1 MRNRT
6 TALLLL
12 LLSGCVSAWLPA
24 RADVGA
30 SDQTGSDQATPDQTA
45 PDQTWM
51 SVRLA
56 GRKIGHLLIE
66 HERGN
71 DRITTTQS
79 LTILLNR
86 NGRSIPMSTMSRSV
100 ETPAGEP
107 LAFASRTSMS
117 AIDSTVDGS
126 RQTDGSYKVVSH
138 VGGAEQLSSIDWPQ
152 GSVMAEGLRRNMLAQ
167 AAHVGQRYQ
176 VRVFDQATQQAVPIQ
191 VDVLGD
197 EQVELPGGTE
207 TLNHQRQTLQTAR
220 GMQTID
226 LWLDRDGQVRK
237 GVLAMMGRQLEM
249 LACDRACALAPEQDL
264 DMFRAAMID
273 SPRPLPLYMRDGFLR
288 YRIHAGGDIDQ
299 PFITTDEQR
308 VTRLPGGDWQVDVGV
323 SRPGGQPPPTDADRK
338 PNLWVQS
345 DAPAIRE
352 LAAIAARGAGSD
364 QEKMRRLRTFVS
376 NYITEHGLDVGY
388 ASALEVLDSHQGDCT
403 EYAILLTALARAQ
416 GIPARMVTGMVYADR
431 YAGSSRVF
439 LPHAWTQ
446 AWVGGRWQSYDAALR
461 RFDTTHIAIDSGDGD
476 PWHFFNASNV
486 FAALRIQD
494 AHAYWELLASPPPAG
509 PAI

>member
-1 MRNRT
+1 MRSRT

-12 LLSGCVSAWLPA
+12 VLLWCVSAWLPA
-24 RADVGA
+24 QANVGT
-30 SDQTGSDQATPDQTA
+30 SDE
-45 PDQTWM
+45 TWM

-66 HERGN
+66 HERDS

-86 NGRSIPMSTMSRSV
+86 NGKSIPMSSMTRSV
-100 ETPAGEP
+100 ETLGGEP

-117 AIDSTVDGS
+117 AIDSTVNGS
-126 RQTDGSYKVVSH
+126 RQADGSYKVVSN
-138 VGGAEQLSSIDWPQ
+138 VGGMEQLSSIDWPQ
-152 GSVMAEGLRRNMLAQ
+152 GSLMAEGLRRTMLAE
-167 AAHVGQRYQ
+167 AGHSGQRYQ
-176 VRVFDQATQQAVPIQ
+176 VRLFDQATQQAVPIQ
-191 VDVLGD
+191 VDVLGY
-197 EQVELPGGTE
+197 ESIELPGSTE
-207 TLNHQRQTLQTAR
+207 TLNHQRQTLQTSR
-220 GMQTID
+220 GLQTID
-226 LWLDRDGQVRK
+226 LWLDRDGLVRK
-237 GVLAMMGRQLEM
+237 GVLTMMGRQLEM
-249 LACDRACALAPEQDL
+249 LACDRSCALAPEQDL

-273 SPRPLPLYMRDGFLR
+273 SPRPLPVYMRDSFLR
-288 YRIHAGGDIDQ
+288 YRIHVTGDITQ
-299 PFITTDEQR
+299 PLINTDEQH
-308 VTRLPGGDWQVDVGV
+308 VLHLPGGDWQVDVGV
-323 SRPGGQPPPTDADRK
+323 AHPGGQAAPTDADRK

-352 LAAIAARGAGSD
+352 LAAIAVGNATGD
-364 QEKMRRLRTFVS
+364 QEKMRRMRVFVS

-388 ASALEVLDSHQGDCT
+388 ASALEVVGSRQGDCT
-403 EYAILLTALARAQ
+403 EYAILLTALARSQ

-439 LPHAWTQ
+439 LPHAWVQ

-486 FAALRIQD
+486 FATLHIED
-494 AHAYWELLASPPPAG
+494 ANAYWELFSTPPPAG
-509 PAI
+509 PSI